1 MISFDQFISRMPDP
15 EEYPCFLWNGPF
27 ISDLVISEI
36 DVKNRIVLFED
47 GTPITFTA
55 MEQNYS
61 AVRVLPKAVMGQF
74 ICNHTR
80 HNKNQSDS

>member
-36 DVKNRIVLFED
+36 DIENKIVLFQD

-61 AVRVLPKAVMGQF
+61 AVRVLPKAVSGQF
-74 ICNHTR
+74 IYNRTQ